1 MDTPSKTKKTRETE
15 KGAGDEK
22 PRKRLQKRRSVVNWK
37 WTVSVFFISL
47 FISMILAVLSS
58 TLETM
63 NIAVGFAILVIVIFL
78 GVIFDYVGL
87 AVASADAA
95 AFNSMAAHGSPYGAK
110 GVWLVKNAEKVS
122 SFCNDVIGDISG
134 ILSGAI
140 GATLSITLFAS
151 DTPWGFWGDLLLS
164 GAISAVTVGGKAA
177 FKGLAL
183 ANSQKVVSFLC
194 RVLCIFSPR
203 PKKKGEKK

>member
-1 MDTPSKTKKTRETE
+1 METPSKSAEKAVREE
-15 KGAGDEK
+15 KS
-22 PRKRLQKRRSVVNWK
+22 RKQAKKRRSAVNWK
-37 WTVSVFFISL
+37 WTATVFFMSL
-47 FISMILAVLSS
+47 LISMVLAVLSS

-63 NIAVGFAILVIVIFL
+63 NIALGFVILVFVIFF

-183 ANSQKVVSFLC
+183 ENSQKVVAFLC
-194 RVLCIFSPR
+194 RVMCLFSPS
-203 PKKKGEKK
+203 PKKKDAKKHK

>member
-1 MDTPSKTKKTRETE
+1 METPSKSVEKTVREEKTR
-15 KGAGDEK
+15 KQMK
-22 PRKRLQKRRSVVNWK
+22 KRRSSVNWK
-37 WTVSVFFISL
+37 WTISVFFLSL
-47 FISMILAVLSS
+47 LISMILAVLSS

-63 NIAVGFAILVIVIFL
+63 NIAVGFSILVLVIAF
-78 GVIFDYVGL
+78 GVIFDYIGL

-151 DTPWGFWGDLLLS
+151 NTPWGFWGDLLLS
-164 GAISAVTVGGKAA
+164 GGISAVTVGGKAA

-183 ANSQKVVSFLC
+183 ENSQAVVSFLC
-194 RVLCIFSPR
+194 RVMCLFSSGS
-203 PKKKGEKK
+203 KKKGKKKQK